1 MRSTK
6 AAGPAQRSKGITL
19 VELVSASAVIL
30 VLAGVAI
37 PVASTMVKRQKEL
50 QLRQALREIRTA
62 INRFQQDSERLPGM
76 RGPSGVLN
84 ATNEEG
90 YPEKLEHLYQ
100 GIDAG
105 LPKLKIKYLRRLPRD
120 PMTGKT
126 EWGTR
131 SSRDE
136 PEAMFSDGINIFD
149 VRSTSPAKGLNDVPY
164 AKW

>member
-1 MRSTK
+1 MRTATATARKQGSQ
-6 AAGPAQRSKGITL
+6 GVTL
-19 VELVSASAVIL
+19 VELVSVTAVIL
-30 VLAGVAI
+30 VLAGVCV

-50 QLRQALREIRTA
+50 ELRQALREIRTA

-90 YPEKLEHLYQ
+90 YPEKLEHLYE

-120 PMTGKT
+120 PMTGKQ

-149 VRSTSPAKGLNDVPY
+149 VHSKSQAKGLNDVPY